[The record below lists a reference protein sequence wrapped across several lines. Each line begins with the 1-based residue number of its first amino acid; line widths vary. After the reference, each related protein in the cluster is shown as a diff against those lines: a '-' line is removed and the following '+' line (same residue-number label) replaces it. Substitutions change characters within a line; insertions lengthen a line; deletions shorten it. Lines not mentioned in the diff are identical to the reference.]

1 MVTLCVFS
9 TKVCFYGFEVQYR
22 DGRTLGNCEMSVG
35 QGETASHRLVG
46 HQSTWP

>member
-1 MVTLCVFS
+1 MGAWRFG
-9 TKVCFYGFEVQYR
+9 TKVCFHGFEGQDR

-46 HQSTWP
+46 HQLPWP